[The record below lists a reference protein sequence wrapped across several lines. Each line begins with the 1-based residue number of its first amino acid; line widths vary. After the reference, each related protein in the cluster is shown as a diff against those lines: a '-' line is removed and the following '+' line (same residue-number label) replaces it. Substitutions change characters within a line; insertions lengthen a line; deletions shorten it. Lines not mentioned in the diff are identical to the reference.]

1 MELFR
6 GKKLIIPR
14 SKNWKLIDETD
25 KYSKKQRLKCKTPS
39 GKECTLYP
47 FPAGMEVLRIFKPLN
62 WLDPT
67 AGWGDRLSCAIEYG
81 CNYTGIDSNP
91 DMEQPYKNIIKGN
104 V

>member
-25 KYSKKQRLKCKTPS
+25 KYSKKQRLKCKTLS

-62 WLDPT
+62 WLDPS
-67 AGWGDRLSCAIEYG
+67 AGWGDRLRCAIEYG
-81 CNYTGIDSNP
+81 
-91 DMEQPYKNIIKGN
+91 
-104 V
+104 

>member
-47 FPAGMEVLRIFKPLN
+47 FPAGM
-62 WLDPT
+62 
-67 AGWGDRLSCAIEYG
+67 
-81 CNYTGIDSNP
+81 
-91 DMEQPYKNIIKGN
+91 
-104 V
+104 